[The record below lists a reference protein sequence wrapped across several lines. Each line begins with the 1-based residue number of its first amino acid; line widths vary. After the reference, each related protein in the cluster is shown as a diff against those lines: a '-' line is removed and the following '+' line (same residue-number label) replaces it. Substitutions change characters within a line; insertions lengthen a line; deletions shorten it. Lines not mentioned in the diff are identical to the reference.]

1 MKKNIWIKIEDFQ
14 LIELQQEKL
23 FINKYDLDLKYD
35 YELKSQ
41 WKEFFFDILS
51 ELMTKTEEFSVTGA
65 NSKEEL
71 FNYLKN
77 NYKSIINNYN
87 LKIDKRD
94 YIDIEDYISLKE
106 WEKENPNN
114 RVLFTEND
122 GFILLTSIGA

>member
-1 MKKNIWIKIEDFQ
+1 MKRNIWIKIEDFQ